1 MAFYDYINESVDD
14 SFFLEATIESYMI
27 RDSIY
32 PVVEAILKTPEGDRR
47 FRKIIGEFIDRNNK
61 KLHTAGP
68 QYMIAFTDRD
78 KQNYYDLFKLE
89 PTKIK
94 KTLKEALN
102 LVNNQA
108 SWRLILDNPIYTV
121 FFCVNR
127 YYAKAKDS
135 AGLNL
140 SLAAMA
146 LAMYP
151 SMFHKYFP
159 YEPNPEIMRYTIDN
173 LSNKFI
179 IKKTNHVFGLL
190 MATIQQCFKFHE
202 KMIAEGSDAS
212 CVNYIMR
219 IRNAYNSSMKK
230 IASEFHENHKKNLT
244 VHTSV
249 DSFDDNAVVDV
260 ENDTNKVS
268 LATINIINSL
278 LTSGVDVRLAEA
290 AARGSQVSISDI
302 RNYLH
307 IIVQESHVDEMSSLI
322 ESIIFLFLYQMKKN
336 IRDINSRA
344 FLEFGLALYKKTNS
358 NDENIVNIKNIL
370 DKWSQ
375 IVGLNK
381 SFSRVATLINYKRAL
396 YMFFILAIQK
406 YN

>member
-1 MAFYDYINESVDD
+1 MALYEFIDESVDE
-14 SFFLEATIESYMI
+14 SFFIEATGTSKMI
-27 RDSIY
+27 LDSIY
-32 PVVEAILKTPEGDRR
+32 PSVEKVLSTPEGDRK
-47 FRKIIGEFIDRNNK
+47 FRKIIGEFIDRNNS

-78 KQNYYDLFKLE
+78 KQNYFDLFNLD
-89 PTKIK
+89 PAQIK
-94 KTLKEALN
+94 SVLKSALN
-102 LVNNQA
+102 LVNDKA
-108 SWRLILDNPIYTV
+108 SWKLILDNPIYTV

-127 YYAKAKDS
+127 YYAKAKNATS
-135 AGLNL
+135 LNL

-159 YEPNPEIMRYTIDN
+159 YEPNEDVMRYTIDN

-190 MATIQQCFKFHE
+190 MATIQQCYKFHE
-202 KMIAEGSDAS
+202 RMIADGTDAA

-230 IASEFHENHKKNLT
+230 IANEFHNNHNKNLT
-244 VHTSV
+244 VHTAV
-249 DSFDDNAVVDV
+249 DAFDDNAIVDI
-260 ENDTNKVS
+260 ENDSNKVQVV
-268 LATINIINSL
+268 TDQIVNTL
-278 LTSGVDVRLAEA
+278 LTSGIDLRLAEA
-290 AARGSQVSISDI
+290 AARGSQVSISDV

-307 IIVQESHVDEMSSLI
+307 IIIQQDHVDEMTSFI
-322 ESIIFLFLYQMKKN
+322 ESIIFLFLYQMKKS
-336 IRDINSRA
+336 IRDINSKS
-344 FLEFGLALYKKTNS
+344 FLEFCLALYKKTNS
-358 NDENIVNIKNIL
+358 NDKNILNIKNTL

-381 SFSRVATLINYKRAL
+381 SFSREATLINYKRAL
-396 YMFFILAIQK
+396 YMFFVLAIQK
-406 YN
+406 YM